1 MTPRNVQIQRSKR
14 LKQEAK
20 QWNDA
25 NPIGTY
31 VRTTSTVNGPRV
43 WLYRTQSPAHEYMQ
57 RGLCVSIGYSVPE
70 PLSMLAIVPAES
82 VLYAVFVYE
91 IDKRYKAGRAI
102 HASYAFLSENEALDY
117 LSACVGEN
125 QRAQLSAYVLNTHNK
140 G

>member
-14 LKQEAK
+14 LKLEAK

-31 VRTTSTVNGPRV
+31 VRTTSVVNGPRV
-43 WLYRTQSPAHEYMQ
+43 WLYKTQSPAHEYMN
-57 RGLCVSIGYSVPE
+57 RGLCVNIGYSVPE

-82 VLYAVFVYE
+82 ILYAISVRDSIGRGISDVYGFTSLNSAE
-91 IDKRYKAGRAI
+91 
-102 HASYAFLSENEALDY
+102 DY
-117 LSACVGEN
+117 LSACIGEN
-125 QRAQLSAYVLNTHNK
+125 QRAKISAYVPNTHNK